1 MEILTDDDI
10 PLDKWHQMLEN
21 NHYATPFQSP
31 VFFNLYR
38 SDPNNSAHAIAIADS
53 GILKALVVLT
63 LQAERGIKGFF
74 SKRGIIYGGPLVDSN
89 EQNGLELLLKEISTA
104 VKKRPIYL
112 EIRNFS
118 DYSQYKDT
126 FIKDGWD
133 YVPYYDIQINLQ
145 SETKESLLKIFNYNR
160 RREIRQSLESGAS
173 YFICSNDEQVMR
185 VYEIL
190 KENYKE
196 RVKLPLPDMEFF
208 IRYFHTDEL
217 KVFGVIHDGKII
229 GGAFCP
235 VLKNRKLFTLY
246 YCGLRLYHKKIFP
259 THLAILAAMEYCIG
273 NRIPVFDFMGAGR
286 PDVEYGVRKYK
297 LEFGG
302 EILEYGRFI
311 KINNRFLYYLG
322 KLGVKA
328 GRKFKI

>member
-10 PLDKWHQMLEN
+10 PLDKWQQMLEN

-38 SDPNNSAHAIAIADS
+38 SDLNNSAQAIAISDS
-53 GILKALVVLT
+53 GFLKALVVLT
-63 LQAERGIKGFF
+63 LQAEYGIKGFF
-74 SKRGIIYGGPLVDSN
+74 SKRGIIYGGPLVNPHDQG
-89 EQNGLELLLKEISTA
+89 ELEILLKKICTA
-104 VKKRPIYL
+104 GEKRSIYM

-118 DYSQYKDT
+118 DYSQFKDT
-126 FIKDGWD
+126 FTKNGWN

-145 SETKESLLKIFNYNR
+145 SETKESIRKLFNYNR
-160 RREIRQSLESGAS
+160 RREVRQSLESGAN
-173 YFICSNDEQVMR
+173 YFTCSNDEQVKE

-190 KENYKE
+190 KHNYNE
-196 RVKLPLPDMEFF
+196 RVKLPLPDLDFF
-208 IRYFHTDEL
+208 LRYFHTKEL
-217 KVFGVIHDGKII
+217 QVFGVLHDNKII

-235 VLKNRKLFTLY
+235 VLKNRKLFTFY

-259 THLAILAAMEYCIG
+259 THLAILAAMEYCIE
-273 NRIPVFDFMGAGR
+273 NRIPVLNFMGAGR
-286 PDVEYGVRKYK
+286 PDIDYGVRKYK

-302 EILEYGRFI
+302 ELLEYGRFI

-322 KLGVKA
+322 KLGIKA
-328 GRKFKI
+328 NRIFKI